1 MPFLFKD
8 DEDGGEEIDFQND
21 VSTVPEAVTSTH
33 HIVTGNYANHLSCV
47 FFSLLLLTLTL
58 TLLLILA
65 GKQYQLI
72 I

>member
-33 HIVTGNYANHLSCV
+33 HIVTGNYANYLSCV
-47 FFSLLLLTLTL
+47 AFSL
-58 TLLLILA
+58 LLLILA

-72 I
+72 ISKCLST